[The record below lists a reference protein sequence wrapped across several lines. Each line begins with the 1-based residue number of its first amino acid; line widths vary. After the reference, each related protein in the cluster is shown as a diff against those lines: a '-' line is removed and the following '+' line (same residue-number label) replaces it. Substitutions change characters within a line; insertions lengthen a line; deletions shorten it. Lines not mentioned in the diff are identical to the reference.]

1 MYESLRVGT
10 VIEVRGTRAK
20 VLVEELNH
28 STIIFEGKVIN
39 NITVNSFI
47 MIKKGFIDLV
57 GKIDAEYID
66 DLINAKE
73 TLQKDHRYNKGS
85 ISRILEIQ
93 IVGYFEDNHFF
104 SGVRHLP
111 MIGNI
116 SYIPTSKMIHDIYA
130 GNRNIYV
137 DDSIQEKI
145 CLGKSIY
152 EDIPVELPINEFF
165 ASHIGLFGNTG
176 SGKSNTLTKLY
187 YELFK
192 TIGVDKIEPV
202 SSFHIIDFNGEYAH
216 NGAFGLPE
224 DKVKMIEIGNEKA
237 DFNKVEV
244 SEDYFKDSELL
255 SILFNAKE
263 QTQKP
268 FLKRLLHGLENAE
281 SKNWTIQTWILSL
294 YRKSLISSNKDI
306 FEYFKTSLYSIA
318 SFIKLEIPQEL
329 IETWETIEWHSK
341 YGCYYNKQAYFH
353 SEKDVREKS
362 NASGYE
368 ELGKTFQNMDCKIND
383 WFTSLIINSKLRLV
397 QDMLEKRAQ
406 FDHIH
411 PLLIRMEA
419 NLNELKKSIKL
430 VETEGKDPLVT
441 IYSFRECSKDIKEMI
456 PPMIATNLLKNHK
469 KNTNQKN
476 VNKSVH
482 LIIDEAHNIL
492 KPQYESF
499 GNEWHDYRLEVFE
512 EIIKEGRKFGFFLTL
527 ASQRPSDISSTIIS
541 QVHNYF
547 IHRLVNDKDLEMIDN
562 TISTLDRVSK
572 EAIPSLS
579 SGSCIVTGNALTMS
593 IFMQVDLIRER
604 NARPQSDNLNL
615 LKLWKGNN

>member
-1 MYESLRVGT
+1 
-10 VIEVRGTRAK
+10 
-20 VLVEELNH
+20 
-28 STIIFEGKVIN
+28 
-39 NITVNSFI
+39 
-47 MIKKGFIDLV
+47 KKGYVDLV

-73 TLQKDHRYNKGS
+73 SLQKDHRYNKGS
-85 ISRILEIQ
+85 ISRILEVQ
-93 IVGYFEDNHFF
+93 VVGYFEENRFF

-116 SYIPTSKMIHDIYA
+116 SYIPTSKTINDIYA
-130 GNRNIYV
+130 GNRNVHV

-152 EDIPVELPINEFF
+152 EDIQVELPINEFF

-192 TIGVDKIEPV
+192 TIGVDKIESI

-216 NGAFGLPE
+216 DGAFGLPE
-224 DKVKMIEIGNEKA
+224 DKVKMIEIGNEKT

-268 FLKRLLHGLENAE
+268 FLKRLLRGVENAE
-281 SKNWTIQTWILSL
+281 NKGLTVFIWILSL
-294 YRKSLISSNKDI
+294 YRKSLISSNKKV
-306 FEYFKTSLYSIA
+306 FEYLKTSLHSIA
-318 SFIKLEIPQEL
+318 RFIELEIPQKLTE
-329 IETWETIEWHSK
+329 IWQSIEWH
-341 YGCYYNKQAYFH
+341 NKNGAYFNKSYGEAYFD
-353 SEKDVREKS
+353 SENKVIENT

-368 ELGKTFQNMDCKIND
+368 ELRKTFQNMDCKINY
-383 WFTSLIINSKLRLV
+383 WFNSLIINSKLRLV
-397 QDMLEKRAQ
+397 QDMLEERAQ
-406 FDHIH
+406 FDHIN
-411 PLLIRMEA
+411 PLLNRMEA
-419 NLNELKKSIKL
+419 NLKELKKSIKSIKS

-441 IYSFRECSKDIKEMI
+441 IYSFRECSTDIKEMI
-456 PPMIATNLLKNHK
+456 LPMIATNLLKNHK
-469 KNTNQKN
+469 KNTNQKS
-476 VNKSVH
+476 VNKSVYM
-482 LIIDEAHNIL
+482 INDEAHNIM
-492 KPQYESF
+492 KQQYESF

-541 QVHNYF
+541 QIHNYF

-572 EAIPSLS
+572 E
-579 SGSCIVTGNALTMS
+579 
-593 IFMQVDLIRER
+593 
-604 NARPQSDNLNL
+604 
-615 LKLWKGNN
+615 